1 MEHAKLKAYKVTQD
15 GTELKIFVPNRNLQN
30 EIIDGRVRTCEIRLE
45 DNRKISYEQR
55 KKAYACIAD
64 ISKYTGYQPEQAKEL
79 MKYLYIIRTG
89 GEYFSLSNCSMETAK
104 EFINVLLDYIIE
116 NGIQMD
122 ESGVDRSEDIDHYL
136 WKCLRERKCC
146 VCGRKADLH
155 HSQAIGRRF
164 NRKHFDDSNLMKMAL
179 CRNHHTESHTIGQ
192 KEFMK
197 KYKVYGIKYK
207 EDVE

>member
-155 HSQAIGRRF
+155 HVKAIGRGY

>member
-155 HSQAIGRRF
+155 HVQALGRGF

>member
-1 MEHAKLKAYKVTQD
+1 
-15 GTELKIFVPNRNLQN
+15 
-30 EIIDGRVRTCEIRLE
+30 
-45 DNRKISYEQR
+45 
-55 KKAYACIAD
+55 
-64 ISKYTGYQPEQAKEL
+64 
-79 MKYLYIIRTG
+79 MKYLFVEKTG
-89 GEYFSLSNCSMETAK
+89 GEYISLSNCSIDQAR
-104 EFINVLLDYIIE
+104 EFINLIMDVILE

-122 ESGVDRSEDIDHYL
+122 ESGIDRSDDTDHYL
-136 WKCLRERKCC
+136 WKCIEQKVCC
-146 VCGRKADLH
+146 ICGRKAEIH
-155 HSQAIGRRF
+155 HSQAIGRGF

>member
-155 HSQAIGRRF
+155 HVKAIGRGH
-164 NRKHFDDSNLMKMAL
+164 NRKHFDDSNLMKRAL
-179 CRNHHTESHTIGQ
+179 CRNHHTESHNIGQ

>member
-155 HSQAIGRRF
+155 HVKAIGRGH
-164 NRKHFDDSNLMKMAL
+164 NRKHLDDSNMMKMGI
-179 CRNHHTESHTIGQ
+179 CRNQNTESHTIGQ

>member
-122 ESGVDRSEDIDHYL
+122 ESGVERSEDIDHYL

-155 HSQAIGRRF
+155 HSQAIGRGF

>member
-155 HSQAIGRRF
+155 HVKAIGRGR

-179 CRNHHTESHTIGQ
+179 CRKHHTESHTIGQ

>member
-146 VCGRKADLH
+146 VCGRKAEIH
-155 HSQAIGRRF
+155 HSKAIGRGF

-197 KYKVYGIKYK
+197 KYKVYGIKY
-207 EDVE
+207 V

>member
-45 DNRKISYEQR
+45 DNRKISYDQR

-155 HSQAIGRRF
+155 HVKAIGRGH

>member
-122 ESGVDRSEDIDHYL
+122 ESGVERSEDIDHYL

-146 VCGRKADLH
+146 VCGRKAEIH
-155 HSQAIGRRF
+155 HSKAIGRGF

-197 KYKVYGIKYK
+197 KYKVYGIKY
-207 EDVE
+207 V

>member
-1 MEHAKLKAYKVTQD
+1 MEHAKIKAYKVTQD

-122 ESGVDRSEDIDHYL
+122 ESGVERSEDIDHYL

-146 VCGRKADLH
+146 VCGRKAEIH
-155 HSQAIGRRF
+155 HSKAIGRGF

-197 KYKVYGIKYK
+197 KYKVYGIKY
-207 EDVE
+207 V

>member
-155 HSQAIGRRF
+155 HVKAIGRGN

>member
-146 VCGRKADLH
+146 VCGRKADFH
-155 HSQAIGRRF
+155 HSKAIGRGF

>member
-146 VCGRKADLH
+146 VCGRKAEIH
-155 HSQAIGRRF
+155 HSKAIGRGF